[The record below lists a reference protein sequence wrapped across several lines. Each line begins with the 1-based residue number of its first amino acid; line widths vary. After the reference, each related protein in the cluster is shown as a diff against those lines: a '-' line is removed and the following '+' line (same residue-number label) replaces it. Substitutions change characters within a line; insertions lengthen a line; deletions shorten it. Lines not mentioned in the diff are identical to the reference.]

1 MNKIAIYIHIP
12 FCIKK
17 CLYCDFFSFRFDI
30 SLFHQYTKALIKELK
45 LNLNKD
51 YSVRTIYLGGGTPS
65 ILPLDDLED
74 IIETIFKLVKVEEDF
89 EFTIEVNP
97 GTIDREKLK
106 EYRNFGINRIS
117 IGIQSLNDEELKV
130 LGRIHSSKEAL
141 EALDMAISVGF
152 ENINA
157 DLIYGIP
164 NQTLESWRD
173 TLGKT
178 LKREELTHISIYGL
192 MYEPGTP
199 LYKALI
205 NGKIEPMSEDIEVE
219 IFNVAQEIL
228 SKYGFIWY
236 EISNYAKKGYE
247 CRHNLTYWRGENYLG
262 FGPSAHSLIGNI
274 RYSNTP
280 NIKAYV
286 ELLLNNKTPKIWE
299 EKLSPLEKAKE
310 LVILGLRLREGISLG
325 VVYKRTGINIEGI
338 FSESIKKLVSQGLL
352 YKREDRIALTEK
364 GRLLGNLV
372 FEEFY

>member
-1 MNKIAIYIHIP
+1 M
-12 FCIKK
+12 
-17 CLYCDFFSFRFDI
+17 
-30 SLFHQYTKALIKELK
+30 
-45 LNLNKD
+45 NLNKD

-219 IFNVAQEIL
+219 VFNVAQEIL